1 MLHAAFAVDGK
12 GYVSNQTCHKCIC
25 QLREAI
31 EIKQMTNISTEEHI
45 STIKF
50 KFTCRGAQ

>member
-31 EIKQMTNISTEEHI
+31 EIKQMTNISTEEHN
-45 STIKF
+45 
-50 KFTCRGAQ
+50 